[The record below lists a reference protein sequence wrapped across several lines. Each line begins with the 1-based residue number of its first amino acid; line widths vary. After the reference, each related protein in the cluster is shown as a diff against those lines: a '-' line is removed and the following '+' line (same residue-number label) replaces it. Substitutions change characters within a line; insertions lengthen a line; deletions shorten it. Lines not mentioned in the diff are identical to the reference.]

1 MPDVLDIYKRK
12 LMEAWKDQAGH
23 VDTTRKELISQIK
36 EMEDKISYI
45 RELLASRKLDP
56 EDFREMKSDYAQKLD
71 KLEAKLNAFNGDQPD
86 MQDLLKKGLANLL
99 KLDYLFTSKDCEA
112 KQRMISS
119 IYPENLVFD
128 GDRFRTNRTNEVVKS
143 IYMINK

>member
-86 MQDLLKKGLANLL
+86 MQDLLKRVLQ
-99 KLDYLFTSKDCEA
+99 TC
-112 KQRMISS
+112 
-119 IYPENLVFD
+119 
-128 GDRFRTNRTNEVVKS
+128 
-143 IYMINK
+143 